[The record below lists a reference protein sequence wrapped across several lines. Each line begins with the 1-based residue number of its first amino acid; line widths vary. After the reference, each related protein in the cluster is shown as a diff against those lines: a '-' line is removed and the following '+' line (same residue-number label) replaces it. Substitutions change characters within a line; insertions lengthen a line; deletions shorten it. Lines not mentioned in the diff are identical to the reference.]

1 MVKVSIIMPIYNV
14 ENYLE
19 DSLNSVINQTL
30 KDIEIICINDGST
43 DKSLEILNSYAK
55 KDNRILV
62 FSQKNKGQGFTRNKG
77 LGIAKGEYVY
87 FMDSDD
93 ILNLNALE
101 KTYNVSKEKQLDFV
115 IFQAESYDDE
125 EDKYYKN
132 EYYSMNRLASLVEN
146 NIFNYSDIGKL
157 IFEISVTP
165 WSKLYNRQFIID
177 CGAKFPEGLIFEDN
191 VFFWEV
197 LFSAKKIYFLK
208 EILYTRRVYSTSSS
222 KSGDQKFL
230 DYIPITDLVFNVFK
244 KYDLN
249 EKYEGDLYNIK
260 ISTIYQRFKGIREE
274 YKEIY
279 FKEMKENFTTW
290 VLDINLEY
298 IQTFLTEKN
307 KVILNAVLNENT
319 SREFDLSIKNQDL
332 VSKNIKL
339 NHSNERLKHSNE
351 RLNQSNQKLKK
362 SYNQIISS
370 RSWKF
375 IENLRKLKRIFNY
388 NSK

>member
-1 MVKVSIIMPIYNV
+1 MPVYNV

-62 FSQKNKGQGFTRNKG
+62 ISQKNNGQGFTRNKG
-77 LGIAKGEYVY
+77 MGIAKGEYIY

-93 ILNLNALE
+93 ILHLNAIE

-115 IFQAESYDDE
+115 IFQAESYDND
-125 EDKYYKN
+125 EDKYYKT

-146 NIFNYSDIGKL
+146 NIFNYNDIGNL

-319 SREFDLSIKNQDL
+319 SREFDLFIKNQEL
-332 VSKNIKL
+332 ISKNIK
-339 NHSNERLKHSNE
+339 LKHSNE
-351 RLNQSNQKLKK
+351 RLKQSNLKLKK

-370 RSWKF
+370 RSWKY
-375 IENLRKLKRIFNY
+375 IENLRKLKKIVNHT
-388 NSK
+388 SK